1 MSKKTLC
8 GYAWSDVYS
17 ALGRAIGNGNM
28 KPAQRWAAEL
38 LCSETGVSR
47 LEAVLLAIWSE
58 HVGSALAGWPA
69 FWKSNILFLRDE
81 WIKSGGDNKTFRNNT
96 VIRNRIAE
104 CVGYLVTVS
113 KRPRP
118 SLPRSTDVFKEAES
132 VKARLHG
139 GGAAQ
144 DQQSTYRVWDSR
156 EDAPTM
162 RTLGNEFES
171 AIRTAQTS
179 RALFWLVWIMTLDS
193 QKNRPVIKDRAPTNI
208 QGAGRKCLGWFILE
222 LLQDMATY
230 GLDSG
235 NCIKQIIDAIKTV
248 WPRLGSKYRKE
259 VMGSIVV
266 ILCERVRSGPIEI
279 RPPHECLDTRPI
291 RAAIEDIDTIYEE
304 LARDIT
310 ANVIQES
317 SPGSVPGTEADS
329 DLKSFK
335 KEQKERK
342 DASAAHS
349 SVKMEKAYSVLRKM
363 YGMDDE
369 D

>member
-1 MSKKTLC
+1 
-8 GYAWSDVYS
+8 
-17 ALGRAIGNGNM
+17 
-28 KPAQRWAAEL
+28 
-38 LCSETGVSR
+38 
-47 LEAVLLAIWSE
+47 
-58 HVGSALAGWPA
+58 
-69 FWKSNILFLRDE
+69 
-81 WIKSGGDNKTFRNNT
+81 
-96 VIRNRIAE
+96 
-104 CVGYLVTVS
+104 
-113 KRPRP
+113 
-118 SLPRSTDVFKEAES
+118 
-132 VKARLHG
+132 
-139 GGAAQ
+139 
-144 DQQSTYRVWDSR
+144 
-156 EDAPTM
+156 
-162 RTLGNEFES
+162 
-171 AIRTAQTS
+171 
-179 RALFWLVWIMTLDS
+179 MTLDS

-222 LLQDMATY
+222 LLNDMATY

-248 WPRLGSKYRKE
+248 WPRLGSKYRRE

-279 RPPHECLDTRPI
+279 RQPHECLDTRPI

-317 SPGSVPGTEADS
+317 SAGSVPGTGAGT

-349 SVKMEKAYSVLRKM
+349 SVKMDKAYSVLRKM